1 MKLNKKVSS
10 EKHTPIPISHPVPS
24 TTLFLV
30 SYMSFQSFFMQIWYK
45 QKRMGLFLLFLIFH
59 KIYQNGFFFL
69 LLLLFHFV

>member
-59 KIYQNGFFFL
+59 KSIKMGFFL